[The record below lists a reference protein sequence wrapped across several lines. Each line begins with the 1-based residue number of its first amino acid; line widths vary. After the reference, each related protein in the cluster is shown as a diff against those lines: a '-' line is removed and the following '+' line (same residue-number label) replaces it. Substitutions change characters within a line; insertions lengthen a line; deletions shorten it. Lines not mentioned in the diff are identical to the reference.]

1 MNANASIATPRGWYH
16 GWNIVAV
23 CILSQSVGNGL
34 TYNAL
39 SLFLKGWS
47 QELNTPISRLTLTV
61 AIMGTVAAIVSPFV
75 GALADKYPAR
85 RLLIS
90 GLLGMALFYVCV
102 GSVTA
107 AWQLLV
113 LYGVLAAPALT
124 LCTAVVTN
132 TLISRWF
139 VRRRG
144 LAFGLSAF
152 GIGLAGVLL
161 PQIINPLLPLVGWRM
176 IWWGGGVFVAVVVV
190 PIMLVVVRNRPSKEE
205 GRYYLTGDTA
215 SAGHHGHGAG
225 GGNQMGWREVIK
237 RKNFWLLVGIYL
249 PLVALSGAVVQN
261 IVPYAASHGLSRQAG
276 AMLLS
281 LLSAMHV
288 VATLVLG
295 LLSDRFGNRL
305 PFIGLALLMVV
316 GSLLLALGS
325 DLPIIIMGC
334 FLIGLGSGV
343 FTLLAAAI
351 AVEFG
356 AAGMGRAFGM
366 CMMFVPV
373 ITLTPFLIAKTEEM
387 TGSYT
392 PAFIGGAV
400 FLAMSGFLATLYRE
414 RRGSSQTWTEPQAEA
429 AAKAVIR

>member
-1 MNANASIATPRGWYH
+1 MNALAHAARPRAWYH

-34 TYNAL
+34 TYNSL
-39 SLFLKGWS
+39 SLFMRGWS
-47 QELNTPISRLTLTV
+47 AELHTPISHLQLAV
-61 AIMGTVAAIVSPFV
+61 AIMGTVAAGVSPFV

-85 RLLIS
+85 RLLVS

-107 AWQLLV
+107 AWQLLT

-124 LCTAVVTN
+124 LCTAVVAN
-132 TLISRWF
+132 ALISRWF

-161 PQIINPLLPLVGWRM
+161 PQIISPLLPVVGWRM
-176 IWWGGGVFVAVVVV
+176 IWWGGAAFVVVIVV
-190 PIMLVVVRNRPSKEE
+190 PIMLVVVRNRPTEEE
-205 GRYYLTGDTA
+205 GRYYLTGEGA
-215 SAGHHGHGAG
+215 PSPHAHGAG
-225 GGNQMGWREVIK
+225 GGNQMSWREVLA

-249 PLVALSGAVVQN
+249 PLVALSGGSVQN
-261 IVPYAASHGLSRQAG
+261 IAPYAASHGLGLTTA
-276 AMLLS
+276 AALLS
-281 LLSAMHV
+281 LLSAMHI
-288 VATLVLG
+288 VATLLLG

-305 PFIGLALLMVV
+305 PFIGLAALMVV
-316 GSLLLALGS
+316 GTLLLALGS
-325 DLPIIIMGC
+325 DLPVIVIGC
-334 FLIGLGSGV
+334 ALTGLGSGV

-356 AAGMGRAFGM
+356 AQGVGRAFGL

-373 ITLTPFLIAKTEEM
+373 ITLTPFAIAKSQEM
-387 TGSYT
+387 TGSYA

-400 FLAMSGFLATLYRE
+400 FSAFSLLLSLLYRE
-414 RRGSSQTWTEPQAEA
+414 RRGASPTWTAPQSEA
-429 AAKAVIR
+429 PAR

>member
-1 MNANASIATPRGWYH
+1 MNANMTTARPRTWYH

-23 CILSQSVGNGL
+23 CILSQAVANGL
-34 TYNAL
+34 TYNSL
-39 SLFLKGWS
+39 SLFLRGWS
-47 QELNTPISRLTLTV
+47 AELNTPISRLTLTV
-61 AIMGTVAAIVSPFV
+61 AIMGTVAAVLSPFIGV
-75 GALADKYPAR
+75 LADKYPAR
-85 RLLIS
+85 RLFVC
-90 GLLGMALFYVCV
+90 GLLGMALFYAGV

-113 LYGVLAAPALT
+113 LYGVLAAPALV
-124 LCTAVVTN
+124 LCTAIVAN
-132 TLISRWF
+132 ALISRWF

-144 LAFGLSAF
+144 TAFGLSAF

-161 PQIINPLLPLVGWRM
+161 PQIINPLLPIVGWRM
-176 IWWGGGVFVAVVVV
+176 IWWGGAAFVVVIVV
-190 PIMLVVVRNRPSKEE
+190 PLVLVVIRNRPAEEE
-205 GRYYLTGDTA
+205 GRYYLTGE
-215 SAGHHGHGAG
+215 SGPSSHHGHGGA
-225 GGNQMGWREVIK
+225 GGNQLSWREVIA

-249 PLVALSGAVVQN
+249 PVVALSGAATQN
-261 IVPYAASHGLSRQAG
+261 IAPYAASHGLSRQTG
-276 AMLLS
+276 AALLS
-281 LLSAMHV
+281 LLSLMHV

-295 LLSDRFGNRL
+295 LISDRFGNRL
-305 PFIGLALLMVV
+305 PFIGLAVLMVI

-325 DLPIIIMGC
+325 DLPVIVVGC

-356 AAGMGRAFGM
+356 AEGVGRAFGL

-373 ITLTPFLIAKTEEM
+373 ITLTPFLIAKTQEM
-387 TGSYT
+387 TGSYA

-414 RRGSSQTWTEPQAEA
+414 RRPGSPASQPMVV
-429 AAKAVIR
+429 KLS

>member
-1 MNANASIATPRGWYH
+1 LH
-16 GWNIVAV
+16 
-23 CILSQSVGNGL
+23 
-34 TYNAL
+34 
-39 SLFLKGWS
+39 
-47 QELNTPISRLTLTV
+47 TPISRLMLTV
-61 AIMGTVAAIVSPFV
+61 AIMGTVASVVSPFV

-85 RLLIS
+85 RLLVG
-90 GLLGMALFYVCV
+90 GLLGMALFYICV

-107 AWQLLV
+107 SWQLLV

-124 LCTAVVTN
+124 LCTAVVAN
-132 TLISRWF
+132 ALISRWF

-152 GIGLAGVLL
+152 GIGLAGVVL
-161 PQIINPLLPLVGWRM
+161 PQIIRPLLPVVGWRM

-190 PIMLVVVRNRPSKEE
+190 PIMLVVVRNRPSEEE
-205 GRYYLTGDTA
+205 GRYYLTGDGTA
-215 SAGHHGHGAG
+215 AGHHGHGAG
-225 GGNQMGWREVIK
+225 GSSQMSWRDVVK

-249 PLVALSGAVVQN
+249 PLVALSGAAVQN
-261 IVPYAASHGLSRQAG
+261 IVPYATSHGLSGQTG
-276 AMLLS
+276 ATLLS

-288 VATLVLG
+288 IATLVLG

-305 PFIGLALLMVV
+305 PFIGLAVLMVT

-325 DLPIIIMGC
+325 DLPIIVAGC
-334 FLIGLGSGV
+334 LLIGLGSGV

-356 AAGMGRAFGM
+356 AEGMGRAFGL

-373 ITLTPFLIAKTEEM
+373 ITLSPFLIARSQEA

-392 PAFIGGAV
+392 HAFIGGAI
-400 FLAMSGFLATLYRE
+400 FLAFSGLLATLYRE
-414 RRGSSQTWTEPQAEA
+414 RRGTPAAFAEPRSEA
-429 AAKAVIR
+429 PVNPL

>member
-1 MNANASIATPRGWYH
+1 MNANASIAAPRGWYH

-23 CILSQSVGNGL
+23 CILSQTMGNGL

-47 QELNTPISRLTLTV
+47 QELNTPISHLTLTV
-61 AIMGTVAAIVSPFV
+61 AIMGTVAALVSPFV

-85 RLLIS
+85 RLLVI
-90 GLLGMALFYVCV
+90 GLLGMAVFYVLV

-107 AWQLLV
+107 SWQLLV
-113 LYGVLAAPALT
+113 LYGVIAAPALT
-124 LCTAVVTN
+124 FCTAVVAN
-132 TLISRWF
+132 ALISRWF

-190 PIMLVVVRNRPSKEE
+190 PIVLVVVRNRPSEEE
-205 GRYYLTGDTA
+205 GRYYLTGESA

-225 GGNQMGWREVIK
+225 GGNQMSWREVIA

-249 PLVALSGAVVQN
+249 PLVALSGAAVQN
-261 IVPYAASHGLSRQAG
+261 IVPYASSHGLSRGTGAG
-276 AMLLS
+276 LLS
-281 LLSAMHV
+281 LLSFMHV

-305 PFIGLALLMVV
+305 PFIGLGVLMVV

-325 DLPIIIMGC
+325 DLPVIVMGC

-356 AAGMGRAFGM
+356 AEGMGRAFGL

-373 ITLTPFLIAKTEEM
+373 ITLSPYLIARSQER

-392 PAFIGGAV
+392 HAFIGGAI
-400 FLAMSGFLATLYRE
+400 FLAISAFLATLYRE
-414 RRGSSQTWTEPQAEA
+414 RRSAPSASQPMVV
-429 AAKAVIR
+429 KLS

>member
-1 MNANASIATPRGWYH
+1 MNANASIAAPRGWYH

-23 CILSQSVGNGL
+23 CILSQAMGNGL

-47 QELNTPISRLTLTV
+47 QELHTPISRLTLTV
-61 AIMGTVAAIVSPFV
+61 AIMGTVAAVISPFV

-85 RLLIS
+85 RLLVC
-90 GLLGMALFYVCV
+90 GLLGMAVFYVCV

-107 AWQLLV
+107 SWQLLV
-113 LYGVLAAPALT
+113 LYGVIAAPALT

-132 TLISRWF
+132 TLITRWF

-190 PIMLVVVRNRPSKEE
+190 PLMLVVVRNRPSEEE
-205 GRYYLTGDTA
+205 GRYYLTGEST

-225 GGNQMGWREVIK
+225 GGDQMSWREIIK

-249 PLVALSGAVVQN
+249 PLVALSGAAVQN
-261 IVPYAASHGLSRQAG
+261 IVPYATSHDLSRQTG
-276 AMLLS
+276 ATLLS
-281 LLSAMHV
+281 LLSGMHV
-288 VATLVLG
+288 VATLLLG

-305 PFIGLALLMVV
+305 PFIGLAMLMVA

-325 DLPIIIMGC
+325 DLPVIVVGSL
-334 FLIGLGSGV
+334 LIGLGSGV

-356 AAGMGRAFGM
+356 AEGMGRAFGM

-373 ITLTPFLIAKTEEM
+373 ITLTPYLIARSQEA

-392 PAFIGGAV
+392 HAFIGGAI
-400 FLAMSGFLATLYRE
+400 FLAISGFLATLYRE
-414 RRGSSQTWTEPQAEA
+414 RRSAPAAFAEPQAEA
-429 AAKAVIR
+429 PVNPL

>member
-1 MNANASIATPRGWYH
+1 MNANASIAAPRGWYH

-23 CILSQSVGNGL
+23 CILSQAMGNGL

-47 QELNTPISRLTLTV
+47 QELNTPISHLTLTV
-61 AIMGTVAAIVSPFV
+61 AIMGTVAAIVSPFA

-85 RLLIS
+85 RLLVC

-113 LYGVLAAPALT
+113 LYGVIAAPALT
-124 LCTAVVTN
+124 FCTAVVTN
-132 TLISRWF
+132 TLITRWF

-176 IWWGGGVFVAVVVV
+176 IWWGGGAFIAVVVV
-190 PIMLVVVRNRPSKEE
+190 PLMLVVVRNRPSEEE
-205 GRYYLTGDTA
+205 GRYYLTGETG

-225 GGNQMGWREVIK
+225 GGGQMSWREVIK

-249 PLVALSGAVVQN
+249 PLVALSGAAVQN
-261 IVPYAASHGLSRQAG
+261 IVPYATSHDLSRQTGAG
-276 AMLLS
+276 LLS
-281 LLSAMHV
+281 LLSGMHV

-305 PFIGLALLMVV
+305 PFIGLAVLMVV
-316 GSLLLALGS
+316 GSLRLALGS
-325 DLPIIIMGC
+325 DLPVIVVGC
-334 FLIGLGSGV
+334 LLIGLGSGV

-356 AAGMGRAFGM
+356 AEGMGRAFGL

-373 ITLTPFLIAKTEEM
+373 ITLSPYLIARSEEA

-392 PAFIGGAV
+392 HAFIGGAI
-400 FLAMSGFLATLYRE
+400 FLSLSAFLATLYHE
-414 RRGSSQTWTEPQAEA
+414 RRNVPPAVADPQPEVPAPL
-429 AAKAVIR
+429 

>member
-1 MNANASIATPRGWYH
+1 MSANASIAAPRGWYH

-23 CILSQSVGNGL
+23 CILSQAVGNGL

-47 QELNTPISRLTLTV
+47 QELHTPISRLTLTV
-61 AIMGTVAAIVSPFV
+61 AIMGTAAAFFSPFV

-85 RLLIS
+85 RLLVG

-107 AWQLLV
+107 SWQLLV

-124 LCTAVVTN
+124 FCTAVVAN
-132 TLISRWF
+132 ALISRWF

-161 PQIINPLLPLVGWRM
+161 PQIINPLLPIVGWRM

-190 PIMLVVVRNRPSKEE
+190 PIILVVVRNRPSEEE
-205 GRYYLTGDTA
+205 GRYYLTGETA

-225 GGNQMGWREVIK
+225 GGTQMSWREVIK

-249 PLVALSGAVVQN
+249 PLVALSGAAVQN
-261 IVPYAASHGLSRQAG
+261 IVPYASSHGLSRQAG
-276 AMLLS
+276 AALLS

-288 VATLVLG
+288 IATVVLG

-305 PFIGLALLMVV
+305 PFIGLAVLMVV
-316 GSLLLALGS
+316 GALLLALGS
-325 DLPIIIMGC
+325 DLPIIILGC
-334 FLIGLGSGV
+334 FFIGLGSGV

-356 AAGMGRAFGM
+356 AEGMGRAFGM

-373 ITLTPFLIAKTEEM
+373 ITLAPYLIARSQEE

-392 PAFIGGAV
+392 HAFIGGAI

-414 RRGSSQTWTEPQAEA
+414 RRGSSTTWVEPQAEVPA
-429 AAKAVIR
+429 NPL

>member
-1 MNANASIATPRGWYH
+1 MNANASIAAPRGWYH

-23 CILSQSVGNGL
+23 CILSQAMGNGL

-47 QELNTPISRLTLTV
+47 QELNTPISHLTLTV
-61 AIMGTVAAIVSPFV
+61 AIMGTVAAVVSPFV

-85 RLLIS
+85 RLLVI
-90 GLLGMALFYVCV
+90 GLLGMALFYVLV

-107 AWQLLV
+107 SWQLLV
-113 LYGVLAAPALT
+113 LYGVIAAPALT
-124 LCTAVVTN
+124 FCTAVVAN
-132 TLISRWF
+132 ALISRWF

-152 GIGLAGVLL
+152 GIGLAGVIL
-161 PQIINPLLPLVGWRM
+161 PQIINPLLPLVGWRV
-176 IWWGGGVFVAVVVV
+176 IWWGGGAVVAVVVV
-190 PIMLVVVRNRPSKEE
+190 PIVLAVVRNRPSEEE
-205 GRYYLTGDTA
+205 GRYYLTGEGA

-225 GGNQMGWREVIK
+225 GGNQMSWREVIE

-249 PLVALSGAVVQN
+249 PLVALSGAAVQN
-261 IVPYAASHGLSRQAG
+261 IVPYATSHGLSRGTGAG
-276 AMLLS
+276 LLS
-281 LLSAMHV
+281 LLSFMHV

-295 LLSDRFGNRL
+295 LLSDRFGNRV
-305 PFIGLALLMVV
+305 PFIGLALLMVL

-325 DLPIIIMGC
+325 DLPIIVVGC

-356 AAGMGRAFGM
+356 AEGMGRAFGM

-373 ITLTPFLIAKTEEM
+373 ITLTPYLIARSQEA

-392 PAFIGGAV
+392 HAFVGGAV
-400 FLAMSGFLATLYRE
+400 CLAISAFLATLYRE
-414 RRGSSQTWTEPQAEA
+414 RRSAPPASQPMVV
-429 AAKAVIR
+429 KLS

>member
-1 MNANASIATPRGWYH
+1 MNADASIAAPRGWYH

-23 CILSQSVGNGL
+23 CILSQAMGNGL

-39 SLFLKGWS
+39 SQFLPGWS
-47 QELNTPISRLTLTV
+47 HDLHTPISRLMLTV
-61 AIMGTVAAIVSPFV
+61 AIMGTVAALVSPFV

-85 RLLIS
+85 RLLVS
-90 GLLGMALFYVCV
+90 GLLGIALFYICV

-107 AWQLLV
+107 SWQLLV

-124 LCTAVVTN
+124 FCTAVVAN
-132 TLISRWF
+132 ALISRWF

-152 GIGLAGVLL
+152 GIGLAGVVL
-161 PQIINPLLPLVGWRM
+161 PQIISPLLPLVGWRM
-176 IWWGGGVFVAVVVV
+176 IWWGGGVFIVVVVV
-190 PIMLVVVRNRPSKEE
+190 PIMLAVVRNRPSEEE
-205 GRYYLTGDTA
+205 GRYYLTGD
-215 SAGHHGHGAG
+215 SAAVGHHGPGAG
-225 GGNQMGWREVIK
+225 GQMSWREVVK

-249 PLVALSGAVVQN
+249 PLVALSGAAVQN
-261 IVPYAASHGLSRQAG
+261 IVPYAASHGLSRQTG
-276 AMLLS
+276 ATLLS

-305 PFIGLALLMVV
+305 PFIGLAVLMVT

-325 DLPIIIMGC
+325 DLPIIVMGC
-334 FLIGLGSGV
+334 LLIGLGSGV

-356 AAGMGRAFGM
+356 AEGMGRAFGL

-373 ITLTPFLIAKTEEM
+373 ITLSPFLIARSQEA

-392 PAFIGGAV
+392 HAFIGGAV
-400 FLAMSGFLATLYRE
+400 FLAFSGLLATLYRE
-414 RRGSSQTWTEPQAEA
+414 RRDPPASQAMVV
-429 AAKAVIR
+429 KLS

>member
-1 MNANASIATPRGWYH
+1 MNANASIAAPRGWYH

-23 CILSQSVGNGL
+23 CILSQAMGNGL

-39 SLFLKGWS
+39 SQFLPGWS
-47 QELNTPISRLTLTV
+47 KDLNTPISHLMLTV

-85 RLLIS
+85 RLLVS
-90 GLLGMALFYVCV
+90 GLLGMALFYILV

-107 AWQLLV
+107 SWQLLV

-124 LCTAVVTN
+124 FCTAVVAN
-132 TLISRWF
+132 ALISRWF

-152 GIGLAGVLL
+152 GIGLAGVVL
-161 PQIINPLLPLVGWRM
+161 PQIISPLLPLVGWRM
-176 IWWGGGVFVAVVVV
+176 IWWGGGVFVAVIVV
-190 PIMLVVVRNRPSKEE
+190 PIMLVVVRNRPSEEE
-205 GRYYLTGDTA
+205 GRYYLTGGSA
-215 SAGHHGHGAG
+215 AAGHHGHGAG
-225 GGNQMGWREVIK
+225 GGTQMSWREVIK

-249 PLVALSGAVVQN
+249 PLVALSGAAVQN
-261 IVPYAASHGLSRQAG
+261 IVPYATSHGLSRQTG
-276 AMLLS
+276 ATLLS

-305 PFIGLALLMVV
+305 PFIGLAVLMVT

-325 DLPIIIMGC
+325 DLPIIVAGC
-334 FLIGLGSGV
+334 LLIGLGSGV

-356 AAGMGRAFGM
+356 AEGMGRAFGL

-373 ITLTPFLIAKTEEM
+373 ITLSPFLIARSQEA

-392 PAFIGGAV
+392 HAFIGGAI
-400 FLAMSGFLATLYRE
+400 FLAISGFLSTLYHE
-414 RRGSSQTWTEPQAEA
+414 RRGAPPAFAEPQPE
-429 AAKAVIR
+429 VPVNPL

>member
-1 MNANASIATPRGWYH
+1 MNANASIAAPRGWYH

-23 CILSQSVGNGL
+23 CILAQTVGNGL

-39 SLFLKGWS
+39 SQFLPGWS
-47 QELNTPISRLTLTV
+47 QDLHTPISRLMLSV
-61 AIMGTVAAIVSPFV
+61 AIMGTVAALVSPFV

-85 RLLIS
+85 RLLVC
-90 GLLGMALFYVCV
+90 GLAGIALFYVCV

-107 AWQLLV
+107 SWQLLV
-113 LYGVLAAPALT
+113 LYGVIAAPALT
-124 LCTAVVTN
+124 FCTAVVTN
-132 TLISRWF
+132 TLITRWF

-152 GIGLAGVLL
+152 GIGLAGVVL

-190 PIMLVVVRNRPSKEE
+190 PLMLAVVRNRPSEEE
-205 GRYYLTGDTA
+205 GRYYLTGESV
-215 SAGHHGHGAG
+215 SAGHHAHGAG
-225 GGNQMGWREVIK
+225 GGSRMSWREVVK

-249 PLVALSGAVVQN
+249 PLVALSGAAVQN
-261 IVPYAASHGLSRQAG
+261 IVPYATSHDLSRQTG
-276 AMLLS
+276 ATLLS
-281 LLSAMHV
+281 LLSGMHV
-288 VATLVLG
+288 VATLLLG

-305 PFIGLALLMVV
+305 PFIGLAALMVV

-325 DLPIIIMGC
+325 DLPVIVVGC
-334 FLIGLGSGV
+334 LLIGLGSGV

-356 AAGMGRAFGM
+356 AEGMGRAFGL

-373 ITLTPFLIAKTEEM
+373 ITLSPYLIARSQEA

-392 PAFIGGAV
+392 HGFIGGAI
-400 FLAMSGFLATLYRE
+400 FLALSGFLATLYHE
-414 RRGSSQTWTEPQAEA
+414 RRNVPPAFVDPRVEVP
-429 AAKAVIR
+429 VNPL

>member
-1 MNANASIATPRGWYH
+1 MNANASIAAPRGWYH

-23 CILSQSVGNGL
+23 CILSQAMGNGL

-39 SLFLKGWS
+39 SQFLPGWS
-47 QELNTPISRLTLTV
+47 QDLHTPISRLMLTV
-61 AIMGTVAAIVSPFV
+61 AIMGTVAAVISPFV

-85 RLLIS
+85 RLLVI
-90 GLLGMALFYVCV
+90 GLLGMALFYVLV

-107 AWQLLV
+107 SWQLLV
-113 LYGVLAAPALT
+113 LYGVIAAPALT
-124 LCTAVVTN
+124 FCTAVVAN
-132 TLISRWF
+132 ALISRWF

-190 PIMLVVVRNRPSKEE
+190 PIVLVVVRNRPSEEE
-205 GRYYLTGDTA
+205 GRYYLTGEDA
-215 SAGHHGHGAG
+215 AAGHHGHGAG
-225 GGNQMGWREVIK
+225 GGNQMSWREVIA

-249 PLVALSGAVVQN
+249 PLVALSGAAVQN
-261 IVPYAASHGLSRQAG
+261 IVPYATNHGLSRGTGAG
-276 AMLLS
+276 LLS
-281 LLSAMHV
+281 LLSFMHV

-295 LLSDRFGNRL
+295 LLSDRFGNRV
-305 PFIGLALLMVV
+305 PFIGLAVLMVL

-325 DLPIIIMGC
+325 DLPIIVVGC

-356 AAGMGRAFGM
+356 AQGMGRAFGM

-373 ITLTPFLIAKTEEM
+373 ITLSPYLIARSQEA

-392 PAFIGGAV
+392 HAFIGGAV
-400 FLAMSGFLATLYRE
+400 FLAMSAFLATLYHE
-414 RRGSSQTWTEPQAEA
+414 RRGAPPAFAEPQSE
-429 AAKAVIR
+429 VPVNPL

>member
-1 MNANASIATPRGWYH
+1 MNANASSARPRAWYH

-23 CILSQSVGNGL
+23 CILSQAVANGL
-34 TYNAL
+34 TYNSL
-39 SLFLKGWS
+39 SLFLRGWS
-47 QELNTPISRLTLTV
+47 AELNTPISRLTLSV
-61 AIMGTVAAIVSPFV
+61 AIMGTVAAALAPFIGV
-75 GALADKYPAR
+75 LADKYPAR
-85 RLLIS
+85 RLFVC
-90 GLLGMALFYVCV
+90 GLLGMALFYVGV

-113 LYGVLAAPALT
+113 LYGVLAAPALA
-124 LCTAVVTN
+124 LCTAIVAN
-132 TLISRWF
+132 ALISRWF

-144 LAFGLSAF
+144 MAFGLSAF

-161 PQIINPLLPLVGWRM
+161 PQIINPLLPIVGWRV
-176 IWWGGGVFVAVVVV
+176 IWWSGGAFIAVVVV
-190 PIMLVVVRNRPSKEE
+190 PLVLVVIRNRPAEEE
-205 GRYYLTGDTA
+205 GRYYLAGD
-215 SAGHHGHGAG
+215 SAAGESGPSTHHGHGAA
-225 GGNQMGWREVIK
+225 GGNQLTWREVAA
-237 RKNFWLLVGIYL
+237 RRNFWLLVGIYL
-249 PLVALSGAVVQN
+249 PLVALSGATIQN
-261 IVPYAASHGLSRQAG
+261 IAPYAASHGLSRQTG
-276 AMLLS
+276 AALLS
-281 LLSAMHV
+281 LLSLMHV

-295 LLSDRFGNRL
+295 LVSDRFGNRL
-305 PFIGLALLMVV
+305 PFIGLAVLMVL

-325 DLPIIIMGC
+325 DLPIIVVGC

-356 AAGMGRAFGM
+356 AEGVGRAFGL

-373 ITLTPFLIAKTEEM
+373 ITLTPFLIAKTQEM

-414 RRGSSQTWTEPQAEA
+414 RRPASQANQPMVV
-429 AAKAVIR
+429 KLS

>member
-1 MNANASIATPRGWYH
+1 MNANASIAAPRGWYH

-23 CILSQSVGNGL
+23 CILSQSMGNGL

-47 QELNTPISRLTLTV
+47 RELNTPISRLTLTV

-90 GLLGMALFYVCV
+90 GLLGIGLFYVCV

-107 AWQLLV
+107 SWQLLV

-176 IWWGGGVFVAVVVV
+176 IWWGGGVFVAVIVV
-190 PIMLVVVRNRPSKEE
+190 PIMLVVVRNRPTEEE
-205 GRYYLTGDTA
+205 GRYYLTGEGA
-215 SAGHHGHGAG
+215 SAGHHGHAAG
-225 GGNQMGWREVIK
+225 GGNQMSWREVIK

-261 IVPYAASHGLSRQAG
+261 IVPYAASHGLSRQTG
-276 AMLLS
+276 ATLLS

-325 DLPIIIMGC
+325 DLPIIVMGC

-356 AAGMGRAFGM
+356 AEGMGRAFGM

-400 FLAMSGFLATLYRE
+400 FLAMSGFFATLYRE
-414 RRGSSQTWTEPQAEA
+414 RRGSSQTRTEPRAETP
-429 AAKAVIR
+429 AKAVIR

>member
-1 MNANASIATPRGWYH
+1 MNANASSAAPRGWYH

-23 CILSQSVGNGL
+23 CILSQAMGNGL

-39 SLFLKGWS
+39 SQFLPGWS
-47 QELNTPISRLTLTV
+47 QDLHTPISHLMLTV
-61 AIMGTVAAIVSPFV
+61 AIMGTVAAAGSPFV

-85 RLLIS
+85 RLFVC
-90 GLLGMALFYVCV
+90 GLLGMAFFYVCV

-107 AWQLLV
+107 SWQLLV
-113 LYGVLAAPALT
+113 LYGVIAAPALL
-124 LCTAVVTN
+124 LCTAIVAN
-132 TLISRWF
+132 ALISRWF

-161 PQIINPLLPLVGWRM
+161 PQIINPLLPRVGWRV

-190 PIMLVVVRNRPSKEE
+190 PLVLFVVRNRPSEEE
-205 GRYYLTGDTA
+205 GRYYLTGETA
-215 SAGHHGHGAG
+215 SAGHHGHGVSG
-225 GGNQMGWREVIK
+225 GTQMSWREVLK

-249 PLVALSGAVVQN
+249 PLVALSGAAVQN
-261 IVPYAASHGLSRQAG
+261 IVPYATSHGLSRQTG
-276 AMLLS
+276 ATLLS
-281 LLSAMHV
+281 LLSAMHI

-305 PFIGLALLMVV
+305 PFIGLGVLMVV

-325 DLPIIIMGC
+325 DLAVIVTGSL
-334 FLIGLGSGV
+334 LIGLGSGV
-343 FTLLAAAI
+343 LTLLAAAI

-356 AAGMGRAFGM
+356 AEGVGRAFGL

-373 ITLTPFLIAKTEEM
+373 ITLTPFLIARSQEA

-392 PAFIGGAV
+392 HAFIGGAV
-400 FLAMSGFLATLYRE
+400 FLAISAFLATLYRE
-414 RRGSSQTWTEPQAEA
+414 RRAAPAGFAERQSE
-429 AAKAVIR
+429 VPVNPL